1 MWNTVTEPPTVVVTG
16 AAGGIGRAICL
27 EYASAGDRVIGLD
40 VEPAGLDELGGA
52 AQGVVLDVTD
62 AAAVD
67 RVIGDL
73 GPIDVLIHCAGITS
87 LGPFRGTPLEAVDRV
102 LDVNLRGAIAVTG
115 AALPGLL
122 QTRGRIGVLS
132 SVAGFSPLLY
142 RTAYSASKHGLHG
155 FFESLRVELVG
166 NGVSVTMICPSFVDT
181 GIESRAVHHAPGEKG
196 TWTTTGKVTSV
207 EGLAGV
213 VRKGISKR
221 KRLVLP
227 SATARSAYLVSRVS
241 PQLFDRIMS
250 RRITGDRAR

>member
-1 MWNTVTEPPTVVVTG
+1 MWITVTEPPTVVVTG

-27 EYASAGDRVIGLD
+27 EYASTGGRVIGLD
-40 VEPAGLDELGGA
+40 VVPAGLDELGGA

-73 GPIDVLIHCAGITS
+73 GPVDVLIHCAGITS

-122 QTRGRIGVLS
+122 LTRGRIGVLS

-181 GIESRAVHHAPGEKG
+181 GIESRAVHHEPGEKG

-207 EGLAGV
+207 ERLAGA
-213 VRKGISKR
+213 VRKGISR
-221 KRLVLP
+221 RRRLVLP
-227 SATARSAYLVSRVS
+227 SATARAAYAVSRFS

-250 RRITGDRAR
+250 RRIKGAG

>member
-40 VEPAGLDELGGA
+40 VEPAGLNELGNA

-155 FFESLRVELVG
+155 FFESLRVELVS

>member
-1 MWNTVTEPPTVVVTG
+1 MWKTVTEAPTIVVTG

-27 EYASAGDRVIGLD
+27 EYASTGGRVIGLD
-40 VEPAGLDELGGA
+40 VDPAAVNELGSA
-52 AQGVVLDVTD
+52 AEGIVLDVTD

-67 RVIGDL
+67 RVFGEI

-87 LGPFRGTPLEAVDRV
+87 LGPFRGTPMEAIDRV
-102 LDVNLRGAIAVTG
+102 LDINLRGAIAVTG
-115 AALPGLL
+115 AALPGLI

-155 FFESLRVELVG
+155 FFGSLRVELAD

-181 GIESRAVHHAPGEKG
+181 GIESRAAHHAPGEEG
-196 TWTTTGKVTSV
+196 SWTTTGKVTSV
-207 EGLAGV
+207 EGLAGA
-213 VRKGISKR
+213 VRKGLAKR

-227 SATARSAYLVSRVS
+227 SATAGSAYLVSRFS

-250 RRITGDRAR
+250 RRIKGGREK

>member
-1 MWNTVTEPPTVVVTG
+1 MTEPPTVVVTG

-102 LDVNLRGAIAVTG
+102 
-115 AALPGLL
+115 
-122 QTRGRIGVLS
+122 
-132 SVAGFSPLLY
+132 
-142 RTAYSASKHGLHG
+142 
-155 FFESLRVELVG
+155 
-166 NGVSVTMICPSFVDT
+166 
-181 GIESRAVHHAPGEKG
+181 
-196 TWTTTGKVTSV
+196 
-207 EGLAGV
+207 
-213 VRKGISKR
+213 
-221 KRLVLP
+221 
-227 SATARSAYLVSRVS
+227 
-241 PQLFDRIMS
+241 
-250 RRITGDRAR
+250 